1 MIVESLKVYITVV
14 EQRNFSRAAE
24 LLHLSQPGVSL
35 HIRKLEKEFD
45 VKLMHRSPKWV
56 KLTEAGELLYVRAK
70 EMVNLYESAKLDVAR
85 LQDDVSGSLQIGAS
99 FTIGEYVLPRL
110 FSSFA
115 RQYHEVAMEV
125 FIGNSSQVVEAI
137 RDNHLDFGLIEED
150 IEAQDLTVTPFMKDE
165 LIIVAAEGY
174 PLNASVNADLE
185 QLQDQV
191 WILREM
197 GSGTRSFSDRFLAQ
211 TGLRVNRSY
220 VFNSSQGVKEAVFSG
235 LGIAMLSRWV
245 VKRELS
251 AGMLKEITIPDIHLE
266 RNFSLVRRIG
276 HIPTRAN
283 EVFAERMLKL
293 DGHFI

>member
-70 EMVNLYESAKLDVAR
+70 EMVNLYESAKLDIAR

-115 RQYHEVAMEV
+115 RQYPEVAMEV

-137 RDNHLDFGLIEED
+137 RDNKMDFGLIEED

>member
-1 MIVESLKVYITVV
+1 MIMESLKVYITVV

-70 EMVNLYESAKLDVAR
+70 EMVNLYESAKLDIAR

-115 RQYHEVAMEV
+115 RQYPEVAMEV

-137 RDNHLDFGLIEED
+137 RDNKMDFGLIEED

-197 GSGTRSFSDRFLAQ
+197 GSGTRSSSDRFLAQ

-251 AGMLKEITIPDIHLE
+251 AGMLKEITIPDIHIE

-283 EVFAERMLKL
+283 EVFAERLLKL

>member
-70 EMVNLYESAKLDVAR
+70 EMVNLYESAKLDIAR

-115 RQYHEVAMEV
+115 RQYPEVAMEV
-125 FIGNSSQVVEAI
+125 FIENSSQVVEAI
-137 RDNHLDFGLIEED
+137 RDNHIDFGLIEED
-150 IEAQDLTVTPFMKDE
+150 IEAQDLNVTPFMKDE

-174 PLNASVNADLE
+174 PLHTSVNADLE

-197 GSGTRSFSDRFLAQ
+197 GSGTRSSSDRFLAQ

-220 VFNSSQGVKEAVFSG
+220 VFNSSQGVKEAVFSV

-251 AGMLKEITIPDIHLE
+251 AGMLKEITIPDIHIE

-283 EVFAERMLKL
+283 EVFAERLLKL
-293 DGHFI
+293 DSHFI

>member
-70 EMVNLYESAKLDVAR
+70 EMVNLYESAKLDIAR
-85 LQDDVSGSLQIGAS
+85 LHDNVSGSLQIGAS

-115 RQYHEVAMEV
+115 RQYPEVAMEV
-125 FIGNSSQVVEAI
+125 FIENSSQVVEAI
-137 RDNHLDFGLIEED
+137 RDNHIDFGLIEED
-150 IEAQDLTVTPFMKDE
+150 IEAQDLNVTPFMKDE

-174 PLNASVNADLE
+174 PLHTPVNADLE

-197 GSGTRSFSDRFLAQ
+197 GSGTRSSIDRFLAQ

-251 AGMLKEITIPDIHLE
+251 AGMLKEITIPDIHIE

-283 EVFAERMLKL
+283 EVFAERLLKL

>member
-1 MIVESLKVYITVV
+1 MIVESLKVYIAVV

-70 EMVNLYESAKLDVAR
+70 EMVNLYESAKLDIDR

-115 RQYHEVAMEV
+115 RQYPEVAMEV
-125 FIGNSSQVVEAI
+125 FIENSSQVVEAI
-137 RDNHLDFGLIEED
+137 RDNHIDFGLIEED
-150 IEAQDLTVTPFMKDE
+150 IDAQDLNVTPFMKDE

-174 PLNASVNADLE
+174 PLHTSVNADLE

-191 WILREM
+191 
-197 GSGTRSFSDRFLAQ
+197 
-211 TGLRVNRSY
+211 
-220 VFNSSQGVKEAVFSG
+220 
-235 LGIAMLSRWV
+235 
-245 VKRELS
+245 
-251 AGMLKEITIPDIHLE
+251 
-266 RNFSLVRRIG
+266 
-276 HIPTRAN
+276 
-283 EVFAERMLKL
+283 
-293 DGHFI
+293 

>member
-70 EMVNLYESAKLDVAR
+70 EMVNLYESAKLDIAR

-115 RQYHEVAMEV
+115 RQYPEVAMEV

-137 RDNHLDFGLIEED
+137 RDNKMDFGLIEED

-197 GSGTRSFSDRFLAQ
+197 GSGTRSSSDRFLAQ

-251 AGMLKEITIPDIHLE
+251 AGMLKEITISGIHIE

-283 EVFAERMLKL
+283 EVFAERLLKL

>member
-70 EMVNLYESAKLDVAR
+70 EMVNLYESAKLDIAR

-115 RQYHEVAMEV
+115 RQYPEVAMEV

-137 RDNHLDFGLIEED
+137 RNNHLDFGLIEED

-174 PLNASVNADLE
+174 PLNASVNADLD

-197 GSGTRSFSDRFLAQ
+197 GSGTRSSSDRFLAQ

-251 AGMLKEITIPDIHLE
+251 AGMLKEITIPDIHIE

-283 EVFAERMLKL
+283 EVFAERLLKL

>member
-45 VKLMHRSPKWV
+45 AKLMHRSPKWV

-70 EMVNLYESAKLDVAR
+70 EMVNLYESAKLDIAR

-115 RQYHEVAMEV
+115 RQYPEVAMEV

-137 RDNHLDFGLIEED
+137 RDNKMDFGLIEED

-197 GSGTRSFSDRFLAQ
+197 GSGTRSSSDRFLAQ

-235 LGIAMLSRWV
+235 LGFAMLSRWV

-251 AGMLKEITIPDIHLE
+251 AGMLKEITIPDIHIE

-283 EVFAERMLKL
+283 EVFAERLLKL

>member
-70 EMVNLYESAKLDVAR
+70 EMVNLYESAKLDIAR

-115 RQYHEVAMEV
+115 RQYPEVAMEV
-125 FIGNSSQVVEAI
+125 FIENSSQVVEAI
-137 RDNHLDFGLIEED
+137 RDNHIDFGLIEED
-150 IEAQDLTVTPFMKDE
+150 IEAQDLNVTPFMKDE

-174 PLNASVNADLE
+174 PLHTSVNADLE

-197 GSGTRSFSDRFLAQ
+197 GSGTRSSSDRFLAQ

-251 AGMLKEITIPDIHLE
+251 AGMLKEITIPDIHIE

-283 EVFAERMLKL
+283 EVFAERLLKL

>member
-45 VKLMHRSPKWV
+45 IKLMHRSPKWV
-56 KLTEAGELLYVRAK
+56 KLTEAGELLYIRAK
-70 EMVNLYESAKLDVAR
+70 EMVNLYESAKLDIAR

-115 RQYHEVAMEV
+115 RQYPEVAMEV
-125 FIGNSSQVVEAI
+125 FIENSSQVVEAI
-137 RDNHLDFGLIEED
+137 RDNHIDFGLIEED
-150 IEAQDLTVTPFMKDE
+150 IKAQDLTVTPFMKDE

-174 PLNASVNADLE
+174 PLHTSVIADLE

-197 GSGTRSFSDRFLAQ
+197 GSGTRSSSDRFLTQ

-251 AGMLKEITIPDIHLE
+251 AGMLKEITIPDIHIE
-266 RNFSLVRRIG
+266 RNFSLVRRID

-283 EVFAERMLKL
+283 EVFAERLLKL
-293 DGHFI
+293 DSHFI

>member
-70 EMVNLYESAKLDVAR
+70 EMVNLYESAKLDIAR

-115 RQYHEVAMEV
+115 RQYPEVAMEV
-125 FIGNSSQVVEAI
+125 FIENSSQVVEAI
-137 RDNHLDFGLIEED
+137 RDNHIDFGLIEED
-150 IEAQDLTVTPFMKDE
+150 IEAQDLTVTPFMKDK

-174 PLNASVNADLE
+174 PLHTSVIADLE

-197 GSGTRSFSDRFLAQ
+197 GSGTRSSSDRFLTQ

-251 AGMLKEITIPDIHLE
+251 AGMLKEITIPDIHIE

-283 EVFAERMLKL
+283 EVFAERLLKL
-293 DGHFI
+293 DSHFI

>member
-24 LLHLSQPGVSL
+24 LLHLSQPGVSV

-70 EMVNLYESAKLDVAR
+70 EMVNLYESAKLDIAR
-85 LQDDVSGSLQIGAS
+85 LHDNVSGSLQIGAS

-115 RQYHEVAMEV
+115 KQYPEVAMEV

-137 RDNHLDFGLIEED
+137 RDNHMDFGLIEED
-150 IEAQDLTVTPFMKDE
+150 IEVQDLTVTPFMKDE

-197 GSGTRSFSDRFLAQ
+197 GSGTRSSSDRFLAQ

-283 EVFAERMLKL
+283 EVFAERLLKL
-293 DGHFI
+293 DSHFI

>member
-1 MIVESLKVYITVV
+1 MIVESLKIYITVV

-24 LLHLSQPGVSL
+24 ILHLSQPGVSL
-35 HIRKLEKEFD
+35 QIRNLEKEFD

-70 EMVNLYESAKLDVAR
+70 EMLNLYESVKLDIAR
-85 LQDDVSGSLQIGAS
+85 LHDNVSGTLQIGAS

-110 FSSFA
+110 CSSFA
-115 RQYHEVAMEV
+115 KQYPEVAMEV
-125 FIGNSSQVVEAI
+125 FIGNSSQVIEAV
-137 RDNHLDFGLIEED
+137 RDNNMDLGLIEED
-150 IEAQDLTVTPFMKDE
+150 IESLDLIVTPFMKDE
-165 LIIVAAEGY
+165 LIIVAAEGH
-174 PLNASVNADLE
+174 PLSASVNVDLE

-191 WILREM
+191 WVFRET

-245 VKRELS
+245 VKRELTS
-251 AGMLKEITIPDIHLE
+251 GMLKEISLPDMQLE
-266 RNFSLVRRIG
+266 RNFSLVHRRG
-276 HIPTRAN
+276 HVPTRAN
-283 EVFAERMLKL
+283 EVFSERLLKL
-293 DGHFI
+293 DNYFI

>member
-1 MIVESLKVYITVV
+1 MILESLKVYITVV

-70 EMVNLYESAKLDVAR
+70 EMVNLYESAKLDIAR

-115 RQYHEVAMEV
+115 RQYPEVAMEV
-125 FIGNSSQVVEAI
+125 FIENSSQVVEAI
-137 RDNHLDFGLIEED
+137 RDNHIDFGLIEED

-174 PLNASVNADLE
+174 PLQTSVIADLE

-197 GSGTRSFSDRFLAQ
+197 GSGTRSSSDRFLAQ

-251 AGMLKEITIPDIHLE
+251 AGMLKEITIPDIHIE

-283 EVFAERMLKL
+283 EVFAERLLKL

>member
-70 EMVNLYESAKLDVAR
+70 EMVNLYESAKLDIAR
-85 LQDDVSGSLQIGAS
+85 LHDNVSGSLQIGAS

-115 RQYHEVAMEV
+115 RQYPEVAMEV

-137 RDNHLDFGLIEED
+137 RDNHIDFGLIEED
-150 IEAQDLTVTPFMKDE
+150 IEAQDLNVTPFMKDE

-174 PLNASVNADLE
+174 PLHTSVNADLE

-197 GSGTRSFSDRFLAQ
+197 GSGTRSSSDRFLAQ

-251 AGMLKEITIPDIHLE
+251 AGMLKEITIPGIHIE

-283 EVFAERMLKL
+283 EVFAERLLKL

>member
-1 MIVESLKVYITVV
+1 MVVESLKVYITVV

-70 EMVNLYESAKLDVAR
+70 EMVNLYESAKLDIAR

-115 RQYHEVAMEV
+115 RQYPEVAMEV
-125 FIGNSSQVVEAI
+125 FIENSSQVVEAI
-137 RDNHLDFGLIEED
+137 RDNHIDFGLIEED
-150 IEAQDLTVTPFMKDE
+150 IEAQDLNVTPFMKDE

-174 PLNASVNADLE
+174 PLHTSVNADLE

-197 GSGTRSFSDRFLAQ
+197 GSGTRSSSDRFLAQ

-220 VFNSSQGVKEAVFSG
+220 EFNSSQGVKEAVFSG

-251 AGMLKEITIPDIHLE
+251 AGMLKEITIPDIHIE

-283 EVFAERMLKL
+283 EVFAERLLKL
-293 DGHFI
+293 DSHFI

>member
-70 EMVNLYESAKLDVAR
+70 EMVNLYESAKLDIAR

-115 RQYHEVAMEV
+115 RQYPEVAMEV
-125 FIGNSSQVVEAI
+125 FIENSSQVVEAI
-137 RDNHLDFGLIEED
+137 RDNHIDFGLIEED

-174 PLNASVNADLE
+174 PLQTSVIADLE

-197 GSGTRSFSDRFLAQ
+197 GSGTRSSSDRFLAQ

-251 AGMLKEITIPDIHLE
+251 AGMLKEITIPDIHIE

-283 EVFAERMLKL
+283 EVFAERLLKL

>member
-70 EMVNLYESAKLDVAR
+70 EMVNLYESAKLDIAR

-115 RQYHEVAMEV
+115 RQYPEVAMEV

-137 RDNHLDFGLIEED
+137 RDNKMDFGLIEED

-197 GSGTRSFSDRFLAQ
+197 GSGTRSSSDRFLAQ

-266 RNFSLVRRIG
+266 RNFSLVHRIG

>member
-70 EMVNLYESAKLDVAR
+70 EMVNLYESAKLDIAR
-85 LQDDVSGSLQIGAS
+85 LHDHVSGSLQIGAS

-115 RQYHEVAMEV
+115 RQYPEVAMEV
-125 FIGNSSQVVEAI
+125 FIGNSAQVVEAI
-137 RDNHLDFGLIEED
+137 RDNHMDLGLIEED

-174 PLNASVNADLE
+174 PLNTSVIVDLE

-197 GSGTRSFSDRFLAQ
+197 GSGTRSSSDRFLAQ

-251 AGMLKEITIPDIHLE
+251 AGMLKEITIPDIHIE

-283 EVFAERMLKL
+283 EVFAERLLKL